1 MNPET
6 PQTPSQKR
14 ILFSGLTV
22 GFLVGCL
29 LMALVFSIYSSRQ
42 AQTSGPGGARVLK
55 LAHVLDQEHP
65 VHVAME
71 YMAERLADISG
82 GRMELQVFPNGQLGS
97 ETDSIEQV
105 QRGALAMV
113 KTSTAPMEGFIPE
126 MALFGLP
133 YLFRDEEHYWTVLN
147 GEIGQELLE
156 KGLENGM
163 RGLCYYD
170 SGSRSFYTSGKPI
183 LHPQDLKGQKI
194 RVMRSKMAMNMISQM
209 GGSPTPIP
217 WGELYTALQQGM
229 VDGAEN
235 NPPSL
240 YTSRHFEVT
249 KHYSLDEHARIPD
262 IVLFSETIWQDMSS
276 TERDWMRQAADESVV
291 YQRKIWKEY
300 SSDCIGWLKEAGVT
314 VYEPDKE
321 PFREVVKPLY
331 KPFVGTPIGEYVE
344 RIQAVK

>member
-1 MNPET
+1 MSTPPSPEAT
-6 PQTPSQKR
+6 PTR
-14 ILFSGLTV
+14 VLLSGLV
-22 GFLVGCL
+22 LGFLLGCVVSAVL
-29 LMALVFSIYSSRQ
+29 FSIYAARS
-42 AQTSGPGGARVLK
+42 ASGPADGARVLK

-71 YMAERLADISG
+71 YMAERLKAVSG
-82 GRMELQVFPNGQLGS
+82 GRMRLEVFPNGQLGS

-133 YLFRDEEHYWTVLN
+133 YLFRDADHYWGVLN
-147 GEIGQELLE
+147 GEIGRELLL
-156 KGLENGM
+156 KGVDSGL

-170 SGSRSFYTSGKPI
+170 SGSRSFYTSDKPI
-183 LHPQDLKGQKI
+183 LHPDDLRGKKI

-249 KHYSLDEHARIPD
+249 KHYSLDEHTRIPD
-262 IVLFSETIWQDMSS
+262 IILFSERIWMTLSPEEQA
-276 TERDWMRQAADESVV
+276 WMQQAADESVTF
-291 YQRKIWKEY
+291 QRELWNTNTIETLEQ
-300 SSDCIGWLKEAGVT
+300 LKEAGVT
-314 VYEPDKE
+314 VYQPDKE
-321 PFREVVKPLY
+321 PFREIVRPLY
-331 KPFVGTPIGEYVE
+331 EPFEGTPIGAYVE
-344 RIQAVK
+344 RIRAIP

>member
-1 MNPET
+1 MNDQSHEHS
-6 PQTPSQKR
+6 SQKR
-14 ILFSGLTV
+14 VLLSGLSL
-22 GFLVGCL
+22 GFLLGAA
-29 LMALVFSIYSSRQ
+29 LMAVVFSLYASRSVQ
-42 AQTSGPGGARVLK
+42 AMAGGNTRVLK

-71 YMAERLADISG
+71 YMADRLKDISG
-82 GRMELQVFPNGQLGS
+82 GAVLLEVFPNGQLGS

-105 QRGALAMV
+105 QRGAMAMV

-133 YLFRDEEHYWTVLN
+133 YLFRDADHYWNVLN
-147 GEIGQELLE
+147 GPIGQELLQ
-156 KGLENGM
+156 KGETLGL

-170 SGSRSFYTSGKPI
+170 SGSRSFYTTEKPI
-183 LHPQDLKGQKI
+183 LHPDDLRGQKI

-235 NPPSL
+235 NEPSFF
-240 YTSRHFEVT
+240 TSRHFEVT
-249 KHYSLDEHARIPD
+249 KHFSLDEHTRIPD
-262 IVLFSETIWQDMSS
+262 IILFSQAIWETLTMEQRAWIQ
-276 TERDWMRQAADESVV
+276 QAADESLVF
-291 YQRKIWKEY
+291 QRQLWKENTAE
-300 SSDCIGWLKEAGVT
+300 SLEALKAAGVR

-321 PFREVVKPLY
+321 PFRQVVQPLY
-331 KPFVGTPIGEYVE
+331 EPFEGTSIGDYVN
-344 RIQAVK
+344 RIRAVE